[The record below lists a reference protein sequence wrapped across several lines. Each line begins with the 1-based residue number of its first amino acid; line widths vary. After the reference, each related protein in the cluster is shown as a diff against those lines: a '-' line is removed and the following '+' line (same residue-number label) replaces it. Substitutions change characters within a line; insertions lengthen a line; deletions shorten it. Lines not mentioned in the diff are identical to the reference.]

1 MDRKA
6 TVKIGEYSRGGSTRG
21 DNMACD
27 HDMGCKETYNPCDIV
42 DEDTGELF
50 INFGSSYKTSDF
62 IMDSLTDWWSP
73 FGKHA

>member
-1 MDRKA
+1 LLSKHSNFRLGQ
-6 TVKIGEYSRGGSTRG
+6 IPIS
-21 DNMACD
+21 
-27 HDMGCKETYNPCDIV
+27 KEKYNPCGIV